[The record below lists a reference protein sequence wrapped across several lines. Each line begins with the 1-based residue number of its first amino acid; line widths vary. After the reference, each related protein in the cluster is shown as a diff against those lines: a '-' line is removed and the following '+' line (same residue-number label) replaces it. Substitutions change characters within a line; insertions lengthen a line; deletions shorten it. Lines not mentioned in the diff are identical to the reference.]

1 MTYLPGLPSLV
12 LGFGSTPGGGATTN
26 YMHTVYAAHVSR
38 FEKFQ
43 NTQVRIYYKKNIQNT
58 KDKFLLTT
66 PHSPKSSHRHNTA
79 SRLGK
84 KPFHTSVII

>member
-1 MTYLPGLPSLV
+1 M

-43 NTQVRIYYKKNIQNT
+43 NTQVRTYYKKNIQNT

-66 PHSPKSSHRHNTA
+66 PHRPKSSHRHNTA
-79 SRLGK
+79 NRLGK
-84 KPFHTSVII
+84 KTFPDLSYYNTNSTVAC